1 MSKIFRLYTEGA
13 STFTDWNESPTF
25 PYNSNN
31 RDNID
36 DPDGASA
43 RNEITSIPSPFARI
57 DLVKNAFKMVTT
69 PHKKTHETDL
79 DGTTIFHK
87 MVSDALD
94 VGEIFF
100 NIDKF
105 KNKIEII
112 PWDSALMIE
121 QLKQSDMDGHRYLGD
136 ALEKYLQSDAQ
147 AYNFGD
153 LHNVYLLNFLQG
165 PDELNII
172 GATSPAT
179 VFFSNANK
187 LDYVSQSLNFGQ
199 SSPFDDDYYPLYK
212 RDSEYIKFWFIL
224 RKSIPDFAT
233 RFPEVEEYLKLTM
246 RAITDNTLKSQLR
259 SLTESDT
266 RQLSEIEVRT
276 DGQNNTVE
284 VLGYPLLKRSVAN
297 NGNES
302 DFVIDTKKDADII
315 PLVLPI
321 DSGNRYR
328 DMLYVTDTW
337 GKINSAPCV
346 VEEQDLTKREL
357 PFDGSI
363 RAYITIGDLMQNNI
377 VRVPHKLN
385 NKEYFDGSIE
395 LGDEKMSYL
404 LPLKPLF
411 FKYFDVDDLMQPMV
425 DGAPMFEM
433 ERLAGGSVK
442 VTLRIPVKSRSRNK
456 YVEYSRNFYGENEA
470 DPQHNIGGMRE
481 FDFAGFVMP
490 LIRFRQEQDALYTVS
505 CISTYSRNYALK
517 FFKGDQQIADVEMDC
532 RNQNR
537 AANYKAENYTVANNN
552 FDHIEIEDAE
562 GNTGVI
568 VPLFKEQQSVNA
580 FDFSIDLGT
589 SNTHIEYRVNNGPTS
604 QVFSYEQIGKPYSEF
619 FTPSMLQF
627 NGRQLQ
633 DDLLAEQSLMERD
646 FLPLAVSQQSDFH
659 FPTRTVLSAAQTT
672 KWHEIVRPFGL
683 VNIPLTY
690 DKRESYLYNRNIYN
704 IKWGKGEMLRVMESY
719 VETLMLMLRNKV
731 LIEQGDLQRVKITW
745 FYPISMAPKR
755 LKNLRETWN
764 SAYNKSFASG
774 QTSNMSESAA
784 PIQYF
789 FRRYAN
795 ATNLVNVDIG
805 GGTTD
810 IAFARDKEIQYVTS
824 FRFAANSVFENSFS
838 DVDMS
843 NGIVDC
849 YKEQIHRVLTDNKL
863 TELLSIF
870 NSENNVQPSN
880 MASFLFT
887 LKENSMV
894 RGLDSKYV
902 DFNHML
908 QDDENF
914 KVIFILF
921 YSAIIYH
928 VAQIIKAKDLEMPRH
943 ISFSGNG
950 SKLITVLTTDEQQLA
965 AFTKLIIER
974 VVGRKYDKELEI
986 LGFES
991 GANPKES
998 TCKGGLLGDI
1008 VTDDRD
1014 KIVIKKAFGPDFIS
1028 KEDTYDH
1035 VDEEYINRSV
1045 EAIKAFYD
1053 FVLKDLDDAF
1063 DFDAN
1068 FGVSKQ
1074 SLQIARTECYK
1085 DIATYLRKGLQQ
1097 RREESDGEDR
1107 LEETLF
1113 FYPLKGAIHE
1123 LSNAIYHAIK

>member
-13 STFTDWNESPTF
+13 STFNDWNESPSF

-36 DPDGASA
+36 DPDGATA

-79 DGTTIFHK
+79 DGKTIFHK

-100 NIDKF
+100 NIDKY

-112 PWDSALMIE
+112 SWDSALMIE
-121 QLKQSDMDGHRYLGD
+121 ELKQSEMDGHRYLGD
-136 ALEKYLQSDAQ
+136 ALEKYMQSDAQ

-153 LHNVYLLNFLQG
+153 LHNIYLLNFLQG

-187 LDYVSQSLNFGQ
+187 LDYVSKSLNFGQ

-259 SLTESDT
+259 SISDADI
-266 RQLSEIEVRT
+266 RSLSEIEVKDER
-276 DGQNNTVE
+276 QNNTVE
-284 VLGYPLLKRSVAN
+284 VLGYPLLKRSVVN
-297 NGNES
+297 NGSES
-302 DFVIDTKKDADII
+302 DFIIDTKKEVDIL

-328 DMLYVTDTW
+328 DMFYTTDTW
-337 GKINSAPCV
+337 GKINAAPCV
-346 VEEQDLTKREL
+346 VEEQNLSKREL

-363 RAYITIGDLMQNNI
+363 RAFITIGDLMEDTI
-377 VRVPHKLN
+377 MRVPHKLN
-385 NKEYFDGSIE
+385 NKDYFDGSIQ
-395 LGDEKMSYL
+395 LGEEKVSYL

-411 FKYFDVDDLMQPMV
+411 FKYFDVNDLMRTMP
-425 DGAPMFEM
+425 DGMPMFEM

-442 VTLRIPVKSRSRNK
+442 ATLRIPVKSHSRNK

-470 DPQHNIGGMRE
+470 DPHHNIGGMSE

-490 LIRFRQEQDALYTVS
+490 LVRFKQEEDAIYTVS
-505 CISTYSRNYALK
+505 CISTYSRNYSLK
-517 FFKGDQQIADVEMDC
+517 FFEDDQQLPDIMMDC
-532 RNQNR
+532 RNVNR
-537 AANYKAENYTVANNN
+537 AANYKAENYTIEKRN
-552 FDHIEIEDAE
+552 FDHIEVSDAE
-562 GNTGVI
+562 GNKGVI
-568 VPLFKEQQSVNA
+568 VPVFQEQQSVNS
-580 FDFSIDLGT
+580 FDFAIDLGT
-589 SNTHIEYRVNNGPTS
+589 SNTHIEYRVNNAPTS
-604 QVFSYEQIGKPYSEF
+604 QTFSYEQVGKPYSEF

-646 FLPLAVSQQSDFH
+646 FLPLAVTALSDFH

-672 KWHEIVRPFGL
+672 KWHEIVRPFGM

-704 IKWGKGEMLRVMESY
+704 IKWGKGEILRVMESY

-731 LIEQGDLQRVKITW
+731 LTEQGDLQRVKITW

-764 SAYNKSFASG
+764 NAYHKYFAPA

-795 ATNLVNVDIG
+795 ATNLVNIDIG

-824 FRFAANSVFENSFS
+824 FRFAANSVFENTFS

-849 YKEQIHRVLTDNKL
+849 YKEQILKVLTDNKL

-870 NSENNVQPSN
+870 NSENNVQPAN

-914 KVIFILF
+914 KIIFILF
-921 YSAIIYH
+921 YAAIIYH
-928 VAQIIKAKDLEMPRH
+928 VAEILKAKNLEMPRH

-950 SKLITVLTTDEQQLA
+950 SKLITVLTTDNQQLA
-965 AFTKLIIER
+965 TFTKRIIEH
-974 VVGRKYDKELEI
+974 VVGKPYDKELEI

-991 GANPKES
+991 GSNPKES

-1008 VTDDRD
+1008 LTDDRD
-1014 KIVIKKAFGPDFIS
+1014 KIVIKKAFGPDFIG
-1028 KEDTYDH
+1028 KEDTYDR
-1035 VDEEYINRSV
+1035 VDDTYINRSADAV
-1045 EAIKAFYD
+1045 KTFFD
-1053 FVLKDLDDAF
+1053 FVLNELDDLF

-1074 SLQIARTECYK
+1074 SLQIAREECYK

-1097 RREESDGEDR
+1097 RREESEGEDR

-1113 FYPLKGAIHE
+1113 FYPVKGAIHE
-1123 LSNAIYHAIK
+1123 LSNAIFHAIK

>member
-1 MSKIFRLYTEGA
+1 
-13 STFTDWNESPTF
+13 
-25 PYNSNN
+25 
-31 RDNID
+31 
-36 DPDGASA
+36 
-43 RNEITSIPSPFARI
+43 
-57 DLVKNAFKMVTT
+57 
-69 PHKKTHETDL
+69 
-79 DGTTIFHK
+79 
-87 MVSDALD
+87 
-94 VGEIFF
+94 
-100 NIDKF
+100 
-105 KNKIEII
+105 
-112 PWDSALMIE
+112 
-121 QLKQSDMDGHRYLGD
+121 
-136 ALEKYLQSDAQ
+136 
-147 AYNFGD
+147 
-153 LHNVYLLNFLQG
+153 
-165 PDELNII
+165 
-172 GATSPAT
+172 
-179 VFFSNANK
+179 
-187 LDYVSQSLNFGQ
+187 
-199 SSPFDDDYYPLYK
+199 
-212 RDSEYIKFWFIL
+212 
-224 RKSIPDFAT
+224 
-233 RFPEVEEYLKLTM
+233 
-246 RAITDNTLKSQLR
+246 
-259 SLTESDT
+259 
-266 RQLSEIEVRT
+266 
-276 DGQNNTVE
+276 
-284 VLGYPLLKRSVAN
+284 
-297 NGNES
+297 
-302 DFVIDTKKDADII
+302 
-315 PLVLPI
+315 
-321 DSGNRYR
+321 
-328 DMLYVTDTW
+328 
-337 GKINSAPCV
+337 
-346 VEEQDLTKREL
+346 
-357 PFDGSI
+357 
-363 RAYITIGDLMQNNI
+363 
-377 VRVPHKLN
+377 
-385 NKEYFDGSIE
+385 
-395 LGDEKMSYL
+395 
-404 LPLKPLF
+404 
-411 FKYFDVDDLMQPMV
+411 
-425 DGAPMFEM
+425 
-433 ERLAGGSVK
+433 
-442 VTLRIPVKSRSRNK
+442 
-456 YVEYSRNFYGENEA
+456 
-470 DPQHNIGGMRE
+470 
-481 FDFAGFVMP
+481 
-490 LIRFRQEQDALYTVS
+490 
-505 CISTYSRNYALK
+505 
-517 FFKGDQQIADVEMDC
+517 
-532 RNQNR
+532 
-537 AANYKAENYTVANNN
+537 
-552 FDHIEIEDAE
+552 
-562 GNTGVI
+562 
-568 VPLFKEQQSVNA
+568 
-580 FDFSIDLGT
+580 
-589 SNTHIEYRVNNGPTS
+589 
-604 QVFSYEQIGKPYSEF
+604 
-619 FTPSMLQF
+619 
-627 NGRQLQ
+627 
-633 DDLLAEQSLMERD
+633 
-646 FLPLAVSQQSDFH
+646 
-659 FPTRTVLSAAQTT
+659 
-672 KWHEIVRPFGL
+672 
-683 VNIPLTY
+683 
-690 DKRESYLYNRNIYN
+690 
-704 IKWGKGEMLRVMESY
+704 MLRVIESY
-719 VETLMLMLRNKV
+719 VETLMLMIRNKV
-731 LIEQGDLQRVKITW
+731 LIEQGDLHRLKITW

-764 SAYNKSFASG
+764 SAYNKYFASG

-789 FRRYAN
+789 FRRYTN
-795 ATNLVNVDIG
+795 ATNLVNIDIG

-810 IAFARDKEIQYVTS
+810 IDFARDKEIQYVTS

-870 NSENNVQPSN
+870 NSENNVQPAN

-965 AFTKLIIER
+965 SFTKLIIER

-1074 SLQIARTECYK
+1074 SLQIARAECYK

-1113 FYPLKGAIHE
+1113 FYPIKGAIHE